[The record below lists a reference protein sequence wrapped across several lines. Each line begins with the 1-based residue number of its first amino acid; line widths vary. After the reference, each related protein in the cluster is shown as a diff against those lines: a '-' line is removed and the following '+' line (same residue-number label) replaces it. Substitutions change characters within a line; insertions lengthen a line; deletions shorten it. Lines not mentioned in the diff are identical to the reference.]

1 MNVEVIGEVDVG
13 WVLVR
18 SERADIGDPED
29 VDRDGKKRRTVG
41 GCGLM
46 YILLGYSSRVSVE
59 DEEEALTWK

>member
-29 VDRDGKKRRTVG
+29 VDRDGKRRKVG
-41 GCGLM
+41 VCGLM

-59 DEEEALTWK
+59 VEEEALTWE